1 MKTTPIDHCDS
12 DILFYYLSYIV
23 PMDLDK
29 VLITTVVGS
38 FPSAPTKGSLASS
51 YYKKDD
57 PYLESLRDAVR
68 SQLQAGIELVSD
80 GQTRGGMIEIIAEGL
95 KGFRIKEKTEI
106 VSKIEHLKPI
116 TVEDIKETKK
126 IVSDSDGV
134 KGIITGPWTMVNSAD
149 NKHYGSKMEAVEDA
163 ARALKKEARS
173 LAELCD
179 VIQIDEPYFSVDFPE
194 NAKEMIENITDV
206 ETTTALHVCGDI
218 EPIVE
223 ELVEID
229 VDILDHEFASNPHL
243 YDVFEDVSIDQKIAA
258 GVVTTDPHLEE
269 IEEIK
274 DNINRAYDTFGPKTM
289 IDPDCGLK
297 NLKRE
302 TAVKKLENMVIAR
315 NVVLNEQNRKVRG

>member
-1 MKTTPIDHCDS
+1 
-12 DILFYYLSYIV
+12 
-23 PMDLDK
+23 MDLDK

-38 FPSAPTKGSLASS
+38 FPSSPSKESIVDS

-57 PYLESLRDAVR
+57 PYQESLRDAVQ
-68 SQLQAGIELVSD
+68 SQIQAGIELVSD
-80 GQTRGGMIEIIAEGL
+80 GQTRGGMIEIFAEGL
-95 KGFRIKEKTEI
+95 RGFRMKEKTEI
-106 VSKIEHLKPI
+106 VSEIEHVEPI

-126 IVSDSDGV
+126 MVSESDGV
-134 KGIITGPWTMVNSAD
+134 KGIITGPWTLVNSAD

-163 ARALKKEARS
+163 AKALKKEVES
-173 LAELCD
+173 LADHCD

-194 NAKEMIENITDV
+194 NGGDIIEKITDV

-218 EPIVE
+218 EPMVE

-229 VDILDHEFASNPHL
+229 VDILDHEFAANPHL
-243 YDVFEDVSIDQKIAA
+243 YDVFKDVSIDQKIAA
-258 GVVTTDPHLEE
+258 GVVTTDPRVEE
-269 IEEIK
+269 IEETK

-289 IDPDCGLK
+289 IDPDCGLR
-297 NLKRE
+297 NLKKE